1 MSTVGIVGLGLIGGS
16 MAKAYAQAGWTVLG
30 DDRDR
35 VMLDFARMSGAVH
48 GLLDAETVK
57 TCDLLLLAIPP
68 QAAVEDLRKRA
79 PDLAPSTLVI
89 DLCGTKRVVCEA
101 IFPLAQQ
108 YGFTYVGGHPMAGTH
123 NAGFKY
129 ARANLFKG
137 APMVLVPPEGH
148 DMALLQR
155 VKEALEPAGF
165 GKLSVTTAE
174 AHDRM
179 IAFTSQMCHVVSNAY
194 MKSPTARQHKG
205 FSAGSYKDLTRVAW
219 LNPAMWAEL
228 MLENR
233 DCMLYEMDVLIQNLN
248 AYRQAIADDDF
259 AALSALLDEG
269 RKIKEEVDGR

>member
-48 GLLDAETVK
+48 GLLDSETVK

-108 YGFTYVGGHPMAGTH
+108 HGFTYVSGHPRAGTH

-148 DMALLQR
+148 DMTLLQR